1 MNLTHYMLPAHATV
15 FLATIPYVLGIIVA
29 SYVAKRAFR
38 KSTTTDDKDSV
49 WRKLKTALVTLTVL
63 YVVAVVCFTIPNF
76 SGSSVMLMAVAICTG
91 LVAGS
96 SISAGLEM
104 RDSEKFRKNSNI
116 YMMNVFMVSAVLML
130 VTTFVIAVCSSRES
144 TGQTNTPVSEKVNG
158 QAVEYRRALE
168 PASDGKYLTI
178 NAIKQNNG
186 IPRTP
191 RIETITYYTWLE
203 RDTDNSIKT
212 VTVNVGEKGGVTIVD
227 DLPADEAPY
236 VNYTPMYYP
245 SSVDADGSNLC
256 VAGRD
261 KDCDLNAT
269 YAYDKATVHI
279 PTGSTSNL
287 VVTNR
292 EAKH

>member
-15 FLATIPYVLGIIVA
+15 FLATIPYVLGIIIA

-38 KSTTTDDKDSV
+38 KSANVDAQEKV
-49 WRKLKTALVTLTVL
+49 WHKLKVALAVLTALYFVTSLVLTLNDFTGAVL
-63 YVVAVVCFTIPNF
+63 MHALLVLTLSFSLPLLMFMPFIFINEEKANKNMDTYLPN
-76 SGSSVMLMAVAICTG
+76 I
-91 LVAGS
+91 
-96 SISAGLEM
+96 
-104 RDSEKFRKNSNI
+104 
-116 YMMNVFMVSAVLML
+116 FMITAVLML
-130 VTTFVIAVCSSRES
+130 GASFITGVYSSQDSYGHHGTTVA
-144 TGQTNTPVSEKVNG
+144 EKVNG
-158 QAVEYRRALE
+158 ETVEYQRALE

-227 DLPADEAPY
+227 DLPAGEAPY
-236 VNYTPMYYP
+236 VTYTPMYYTIA
-245 SSVDADGSNLC
+245 SKKDSENLC
-256 VAGRD
+256 VGGRD

-279 PTGSTSNL
+279 PSGSTSNL
-287 VVTNR
+287 VITNR
-292 EAKH
+292 EAEK

>member
-15 FLATIPYVLGIIVA
+15 FLATVPYVAGIIIA
-29 SYVAKRAFR
+29 SYIAKRAFR
-38 KSTTTDDKDSV
+38 KSATVDAQEKV
-49 WRKLKTALVTLTVL
+49 WHKLKVALAVLTALYFVGSLALTLNDFTGAVL
-63 YVVAVVCFTIPNF
+63 MHVLLVLCIGISFPLFMFMPFVFIDEEKANKNMNTYLPN
-76 SGSSVMLMAVAICTG
+76 I
-91 LVAGS
+91 
-96 SISAGLEM
+96 
-104 RDSEKFRKNSNI
+104 
-116 YMMNVFMVSAVLML
+116 FMITAVLML
-130 VTTFVIAVCSSRES
+130 GASFITGAYSSQDS
-144 TGQTNTPVSEKVNG
+144 YGHHGDTVAEKVNG
-158 QAVEYRRALE
+158 KTIEYRRALE

-203 RDTDNSIKT
+203 RDTDNSVKT

-227 DLPADEAPY
+227 DLPAGETPY
-236 VNYTPMYYP
+236 VTYTPMYYTIA
-245 SSVDADGSNLC
+245 SKTDSENLC
-256 VAGRD
+256 VGGRD

-292 EAKH
+292 EAEK

>member
-15 FLATIPYVLGIIVA
+15 FLATIPYVLGIIIA

-38 KSTTTDDKDSV
+38 KSANVDAQEKV
-49 WRKLKTALVTLTVL
+49 WHKLKVALAVLTALYFVTSLVLTLKDFTGAVL
-63 YVVAVVCFTIPNF
+63 MHALLVLTLSFSLPLLMFMPFIFINEEKANKNMDTYLPN
-76 SGSSVMLMAVAICTG
+76 I
-91 LVAGS
+91 
-96 SISAGLEM
+96 
-104 RDSEKFRKNSNI
+104 
-116 YMMNVFMVSAVLML
+116 FMITAVLML
-130 VTTFVIAVCSSRES
+130 GASFITGVYSSQDSYGHHGTTVA
-144 TGQTNTPVSEKVNG
+144 EKVNG
-158 QAVEYRRALE
+158 ETVEYQRALE

-227 DLPADEAPY
+227 DLPAGEAPY
-236 VNYTPMYYP
+236 VNYTPMYHP

-292 EAKH
+292 EAEK

>member
-15 FLATIPYVLGIIVA
+15 LLATIPYIAGIIIT
-29 SYVAKRAFR
+29 SYVSKRAFR
-38 KSTTTDDKDSV
+38 KSAIVDTQEKV
-49 WRKLKTALVTLTVL
+49 WHKLKVALATLTALYFVAALLLTLSDFTGAVL
-63 YVVAVVCFTIPNF
+63 MHVLLVLCIGISFPLFMFMPFVFINEEKANKNMSTYLPN
-76 SGSSVMLMAVAICTG
+76 I
-91 LVAGS
+91 
-96 SISAGLEM
+96 
-104 RDSEKFRKNSNI
+104 
-116 YMMNVFMVSAVLML
+116 FMITAVLML
-130 VTTFVIAVCSSRES
+130 GASFITGLYSSQDS
-144 TGQTNTPVSEKVNG
+144 YGHHGDTVSEKVNG
-158 QAVEYRRALE
+158 QTVEYRRALE

-227 DLPADEAPY
+227 DLPADETPY
-236 VNYTPMYYP
+236 VTYTPMYYTIA
-245 SSVDADGSNLC
+245 SKKDNENLC
-256 VAGRD
+256 VGGRD

-292 EAKH
+292 EAEK

>member
-15 FLATIPYVLGIIVA
+15 FLATIPYVIGIIIA
-29 SYVAKRAFR
+29 SYAGKRAFR
-38 KSTTTDDKDSV
+38 KSATVDVQEKV
-49 WRKLKTALVTLTVL
+49 WHKLKVALAVLTALYFVGSLVLTLNDFTGAVL
-63 YVVAVVCFTIPNF
+63 MHVLLVLCIGISFPLFMFMPFVFIDEEKVDKNMNTYLPN
-76 SGSSVMLMAVAICTG
+76 I
-91 LVAGS
+91 
-96 SISAGLEM
+96 
-104 RDSEKFRKNSNI
+104 
-116 YMMNVFMVSAVLML
+116 FMITAVLML
-130 VTTFVIAVCSSRES
+130 GASFITGAYSSQDS
-144 TGQTNTPVSEKVNG
+144 YGHHGDTVAEKVNG
-158 QAVEYRRALE
+158 KTVEYQRALE
-168 PASDGKYLTI
+168 PAADGKYLTI

-203 RDTDNSIKT
+203 RGTDNSIKT

-227 DLPADEAPY
+227 DLPAGETPY
-236 VNYTPMYYP
+236 VTYTPMYYTIA
-245 SSVDADGSNLC
+245 SKTDSENLC
-256 VAGRD
+256 VGGRD

-292 EAKH
+292 EAEK

>member
-15 FLATIPYVLGIIVA
+15 FLATIPYVLGIIIT
-29 SYVAKRAFR
+29 SYAGKRALR
-38 KSTTTDDKDSV
+38 KSANPDVQEKV
-49 WRKLKTALVTLTVL
+49 WHKLKVTLAVLTALYFVAALALTLYDFTGAVL
-63 YVVAVVCFTIPNF
+63 MHVLLVFTLAISLPLLMFMPFVFINEDKANKNINTYMPN
-76 SGSSVMLMAVAICTG
+76 I
-91 LVAGS
+91 
-96 SISAGLEM
+96 
-104 RDSEKFRKNSNI
+104 
-116 YMMNVFMVSAVLML
+116 FMITAVLML
-130 VTTFVIAVCSSRES
+130 GASFITGVYSSQDSYGHHGTTVA
-144 TGQTNTPVSEKVNG
+144 EKVNG
-158 QAVEYRRALE
+158 QTVEYRRALE

-203 RDTDNSIKT
+203 RDTDNSVKT

-227 DLPADEAPY
+227 DLPAGEAPY
-236 VNYTPMYYP
+236 VTYTPMYYP

-269 YAYDKATVHI
+269 YAYDKATVHT
-279 PTGSTSNL
+279 PSGSTSSL

-292 EAKH
+292 EAEK

>member
-15 FLATIPYVLGIIVA
+15 FLATIPYVLGIIIA

-38 KSTTTDDKDSV
+38 KSANVDAQEKV
-49 WRKLKTALVTLTVL
+49 WHKLKVALAVLTALYFVTSLVLTLNDFTGAVL
-63 YVVAVVCFTIPNF
+63 MHALLVLTLSFSLPLLMFMPFIFINEEKANKNMDTYLPN
-76 SGSSVMLMAVAICTG
+76 I
-91 LVAGS
+91 
-96 SISAGLEM
+96 
-104 RDSEKFRKNSNI
+104 
-116 YMMNVFMVSAVLML
+116 FMITAVLML
-130 VTTFVIAVCSSRES
+130 GASFIIGVYSSQDSYGHHGTTVA
-144 TGQTNTPVSEKVNG
+144 EKVNG
-158 QAVEYRRALE
+158 ETVEYQRALE

-227 DLPADEAPY
+227 DLPAGEAPY
-236 VNYTPMYYP
+236 VTYTPMYYTIA
-245 SSVDADGSNLC
+245 SKKDSENLC
-256 VAGRD
+256 VGGRD

-279 PTGSTSNL
+279 PSGSTSNL

-292 EAKH
+292 EAEK